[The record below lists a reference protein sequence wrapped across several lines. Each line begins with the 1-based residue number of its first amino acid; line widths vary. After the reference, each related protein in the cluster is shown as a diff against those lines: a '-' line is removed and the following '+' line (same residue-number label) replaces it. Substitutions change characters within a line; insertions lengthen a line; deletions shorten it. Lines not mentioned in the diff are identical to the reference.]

1 MTNRISRCIYVT
13 RSVDFSRFQW
23 IKEGG
28 TRLCPGWAWT
38 SHQTYDS
45 HIPDR
50 FTVVHFSD
58 EVVGAEV
65 ASKVASKDQKTK

>member
-1 MTNRISRCIYVT
+1 MVKG
-13 RSVDFSRFQW
+13 FSRFQW

-58 EVVGAEV
+58 EVVGAEGGGDD
-65 ASKVASKDQKTK
+65 A